1 MAASTVKVLVATAER
16 EVYRGEAEMLVAPGV
31 AGELGI
37 LPKHTPLLCA
47 LTSGELRITTGS
59 DTVDEVF
66 VSGGFMEVQPD
77 MITVLADTAERATDI
92 DEAAAAAAER
102 KAAEVLEGKKDD
114 ADLAMAEAELAMT
127 TARLAWLRKKKKGH

>member
-1 MAASTVKVLVATAER
+1 MASTVKVLVATAER
-16 EVYRGEAEMLVAPGV
+16 EVYRGEAQMVVAPGV

-47 LTSGELRITTGS
+47 LTSGELRITTGPEE
-59 DTVDEVF
+59 VDEVF

-77 MITVLADTAERATDI
+77 MITVLADSAERASDI
-92 DEAAAAAAER
+92 DEAAALAAER
-102 KAAEVLEGKKDD
+102 KAQEVLAGKQDD
-114 ADLAMAEAELAMT
+114 ADLALAEAELAMT